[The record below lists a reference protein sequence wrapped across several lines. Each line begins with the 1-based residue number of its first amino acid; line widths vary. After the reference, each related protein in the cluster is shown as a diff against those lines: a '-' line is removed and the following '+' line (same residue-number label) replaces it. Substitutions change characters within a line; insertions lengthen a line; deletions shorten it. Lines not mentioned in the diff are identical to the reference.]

1 MTTGPVPRPDGRLRP
16 CGGHTLYKRAPPSV
30 DEYVVVERTKR
41 RLGYGAMLLAGAA
54 IVVAPW
60 VVGDASPMESEVAT
74 SGYLFPF
81 LWAGIVWAGAAWLH
95 RRGTRGDD
103 VALVAGWVVAMGVN
117 FGVIG
122 ASIVWTQA
130 EAGVQLHAPRLAFN
144 GLIGGGL
151 VNGLLIGS
159 LHLLARERNRAVER
173 DRAAL
178 RERTEQLEFLNRLLR
193 HDIRNDV
200 SVIEG
205 YAELLAERDGDGTEP
220 ILERTEHIVEL
231 TELASE
237 VTGAME
243 NDATEAIDLRALLE
257 EPLRQARSSFPAATV
272 EFEGAL
278 PQVRVVGSP
287 ILRSAFENLIR
298 NAVQHNDEPEP
309 RVRLS
314 ATVDADTV
322 TVRVA
327 DDGPGID
334 ESVRSKLFEPGR
346 KARDS
351 SGMGLGLYLVE
362 TLVTGVGGEVDVADN
377 DPEGTVFEVRLRRVP
392 GAVGGDAVAATSG

>member
-1 MTTGPVPRPDGRLRP
+1 MVVDG
-16 CGGHTLYKRAPPSV
+16 
-30 DEYVVVERTKR
+30 TKR

-60 VVGDASPMESEVAT
+60 VVGETSPTASDVAL
-74 SGYLFPF
+74 SGYLFPV
-81 LWAGIVWAGAAWLH
+81 LWAGVVWAGAYWLS

-117 FGVIG
+117 FVVVG
-122 ASIVWTQA
+122 ASIASTQA
-130 EAGVQLHAPRLAFN
+130 VAGVEMHAPVLMVN
-144 GLIGGGL
+144 GLAGGGMM
-151 VNGLLIGS
+151 NGLLIGAI
-159 LHLLARERNRAVER
+159 HVVARERNRAVER

-200 SVIEG
+200 SVIKG
-205 YAELLAERDGDGTEP
+205 YAELLAERDGEGTEQ

-243 NDATEAIDLRALLE
+243 HEGTEAVDLGALLE
-257 EPLRQARSSFPAATV
+257 EPLRQVRSSFPEATV
-272 EFEGAL
+272 EVEGSL
-278 PQVRVVGSP
+278 PRGVRVVGSP
-287 ILRSAFENLIR
+287 ILRSAFENLLR

-314 ATVDADTV
+314 ATVEGDAV

-334 ESVRSKLFEPGR
+334 ESVRSKLFEPGG

-362 TLVTGVGGEVDVADN
+362 TLVTGVGGEVSVADN
-377 DPEGTVFEVRLRRVP
+377 ESKGTVFEVRLRRASGP
-392 GAVGGDAVAATSG
+392 AGDDAVAATTG

>member
-1 MTTGPVPRPDGRLRP
+1 MVVDG
-16 CGGHTLYKRAPPSV
+16 
-30 DEYVVVERTKR
+30 TKR

-60 VVGDASPMESEVAT
+60 VLGEAAPMESEVAT

-81 LWAGIVWAGAAWLH
+81 LWAGIVWGGVYWLH
-95 RRGTRGDD
+95 RRGSRGDD
-103 VALVAGWVVAMGVN
+103 VLLVAGWVLGMGLN

-122 ASIVWTQA
+122 ASIVWTQGA
-130 EAGVQLHAPRLAFN
+130 AGVQLHAPRLAFN
-144 GLIGGGL
+144 GLIGGGM
-151 VNGLLIGS
+151 VNGLLIGG
-159 LHLLARERNRAVER
+159 LHVVARERNRAVER
-173 DRAAL
+173 DRAVL

-200 SVIEG
+200 SVIKG
-205 YAELLAERDGDGTEP
+205 YAELLAERDGEGTEH
-220 ILERTEHIVEL
+220 IIERTEHIVEL

-243 NDATEAIDLRALLE
+243 HEGTEAVDLGALLE
-257 EPLRQARSSFPAATV
+257 EPLRQVRSSFPEATV
-272 EFEGAL
+272 EVEGSL
-278 PQVRVVGSP
+278 PRGVRVVGSP
-287 ILRSAFENLIR
+287 ILRSAFENLLR

-314 ATVDADTV
+314 ATVEADAV

-334 ESVRSKLFEPGR
+334 ESVRSKLFEPGG

-362 TLVTGVGGEVDVADN
+362 TLVTGVGGEVSVADN
-377 DPEGTVFEVRLRRVP
+377 DPEGTVFEVRLRR
-392 GAVGGDAVAATSG
+392 ASGGTGDDVLAATTG